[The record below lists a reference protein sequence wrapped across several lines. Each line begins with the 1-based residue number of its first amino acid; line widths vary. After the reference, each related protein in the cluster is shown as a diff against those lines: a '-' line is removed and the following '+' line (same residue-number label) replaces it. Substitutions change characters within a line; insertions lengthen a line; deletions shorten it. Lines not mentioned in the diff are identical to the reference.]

1 MENSTGN
8 PQIPACFHD
17 LTMNGYSVFKCYE
30 IWLITVKLN
39 TMYALQIID
48 DDANV
53 LHALSEFFEQEGY
66 EVFKYKNGEE
76 ALSAI
81 NTDLPNVVLLDL
93 KLPGMDGFSI
103 LHRIKQSHPE
113 IEVIIITGNVD
124 VMSGVKAMKLGAID
138 YVTKPFNLDEVSVLV
153 GKAISAQKQYEQLVY
168 LQKEKKLISG
178 EIIGT
183 SDAMQ
188 KVFKFI
194 DQVAESPRT
203 SVLIHGETGTGKELV
218 VKAIH
223 YNSSRA
229 DKPFIEINCSAFQST
244 LLESELFGYEPG
256 AFTGAKNRKKGLLE
270 LADGGSFFLDEIGEM
285 DLGLQVKLLKVIEE
299 QSFRR
304 IGGTKQ
310 IKIDT
315 RILSATSRDLV
326 KEVEENRFR
335 KDLFYRLNVA
345 SIKLP
350 PLRERGEDILLLA
363 EHFIRQYNREFKR
376 NIGGLDHLAMEQFKR
391 YSWPGNV
398 RELRNVIERAM
409 LFEKGT
415 MIRPDSINI
424 AAASVKDHNPAP
436 FENNKDD
443 LESLYLKLDISK
455 ERYTLM
461 DFEKQLFVKVLELTK
476 GNQSKAAG
484 ILGISRQR
492 MSYRV
497 KALGISPSIN

>member
-1 MENSTGN
+1 M
-8 PQIPACFHD
+8 
-17 LTMNGYSVFKCYE
+17 YS
-30 IWLITVKLN
+30 
-39 TMYALQIID
+39 LQIID
-48 DDANV
+48 DDVNV
-53 LHALSEFFEQEGY
+53 LQSLSEFFEDEGY
-66 EVFKYKNGEE
+66 EVFRYKNGET

-81 NTDLPNVVLLDL
+81 KNDLPNVVLLDL
-93 KLPGMDGFSI
+93 KLPGLDGFAI
-103 LHRIKQSHPE
+103 LEKIKKSHPD

-138 YVTKPFNLDEVSVLV
+138 YVTKPCNLDEISVV
-153 GKAISAQKQYEQLVY
+153 VEKAIAAQKQYEQLVY
-168 LQKEKKLISG
+168 LQKERKLFSG

-183 SDAMQ
+183 SQAIQ
-188 KVFKFI
+188 EVFKFI
-194 DQVAESPRT
+194 NQVAESSRT
-203 SVLIHGETGTGKELV
+203 SVLIDGETGTGKELV
-218 VKAIH
+218 VRAIH
-223 YNSSRA
+223 YGSSRA
-229 DKPFIEINCSAFQST
+229 NKPFIEINCSAFQST

-256 AFTGAKNRKKGLLE
+256 AFTDAKHRKKGLLE

-285 DLGLQVKLLKVIEE
+285 DIGLQVKLLKVIEE

-315 RILSATSRDLV
+315 RIFSATSRDLV
-326 KEVEENRFR
+326 REVAEGRFR

-350 PLRERGEDILLLA
+350 PLRERGDDIFLLA
-363 EHFIRQYNREFKR
+363 DHFIRQYNIEFKR
-376 NIGGLDHLAMEQFKR
+376 NIHGLDEPVINLFKK

-409 LFEKGT
+409 LFEKGST
-415 MIRPDSINI
+415 ISLDSINI
-424 AAASVKDHNPAP
+424 MALP
-436 FENNKDD
+436 D
-443 LESLYLKLDISK
+443 LENSPLHDGNNTKNTQNLHLNFDLANEQYS
-455 ERYTLM
+455 LM
-461 DFEKQLFVKVLELTK
+461 DFEKQLFLKVLEITR

-497 KALGISPSIN
+497 KVLGITPEIN

>member
-1 MENSTGN
+1 M
-8 PQIPACFHD
+8 
-17 LTMNGYSVFKCYE
+17 YS
-30 IWLITVKLN
+30 
-39 TMYALQIID
+39 LQIID
-48 DDANV
+48 DDVNV
-53 LHALSEFFEQEGY
+53 LQSLSEFFEDEGY
-66 EVFKYKNGEE
+66 EVFRYKNGET

-81 NTDLPNVVLLDL
+81 KNDLPNVVLLDL
-93 KLPGMDGFSI
+93 KLPGLDGFAI
-103 LHRIKQSHPE
+103 LEKIKKSHPD

-138 YVTKPFNLDEVSVLV
+138 YVTKPFNLDEISVV
-153 GKAISAQKQYEQLVY
+153 VEKAIAAQKQYEQLVY
-168 LQKEKKLISG
+168 LQKERKLFSG

-183 SDAMQ
+183 SQAIQ
-188 KVFKFI
+188 EVFKFI
-194 DQVAESPRT
+194 NQVAESSRT
-203 SVLIHGETGTGKELV
+203 SVLIDGETGTGKELV
-218 VKAIH
+218 VRAIH
-223 YNSSRA
+223 YGSSRA
-229 DKPFIEINCSAFQST
+229 NKPFIEINCSAFQST

-256 AFTGAKNRKKGLLE
+256 AFTDAKHRKKGLLE

-285 DLGLQVKLLKVIEE
+285 DIGLQVKLLKVIEE

-315 RILSATSRDLV
+315 RIFSATSRDLV
-326 KEVEENRFR
+326 REVAEGRFR

-350 PLRERGEDILLLA
+350 PLRERGDDIFLLA
-363 EHFIRQYNREFKR
+363 DHFIRQYNIEFKR
-376 NIGGLDHLAMEQFKR
+376 NIHGLDEPVINLFKK

-409 LFEKGT
+409 LFEKGST
-415 MIRPDSINI
+415 ISLDSINI
-424 AAASVKDHNPAP
+424 MALP
-436 FENNKDD
+436 D
-443 LESLYLKLDISK
+443 LENSPLHDGNNTKNTQNLHLNFDLANEQYS
-455 ERYTLM
+455 LM
-461 DFEKQLFVKVLELTK
+461 DFEKQLFLKVLEITR

-497 KALGISPSIN
+497 KVLGITPEIN

>member
-1 MENSTGN
+1 M
-8 PQIPACFHD
+8 
-17 LTMNGYSVFKCYE
+17 YS
-30 IWLITVKLN
+30 
-39 TMYALQIID
+39 LQIID
-48 DDANV
+48 DDVNV
-53 LHALSEFFEQEGY
+53 LQSLSEFFEDEGY
-66 EVFKYKNGEE
+66 EVFRYKNGEA

-81 NTDLPNVVLLDL
+81 KNDLPNVVLLDL
-93 KLPGMDGFSI
+93 KLPGLDGFTI
-103 LHRIKQSHPE
+103 LEKIKKSHPD

-138 YVTKPFNLDEVSVLV
+138 YVTKPFNLDEISVV
-153 GKAISAQKQYEQLVY
+153 VEKAIAAQKQYEQLVY
-168 LQKEKKLISG
+168 LQKERKLFSG

-183 SDAMQ
+183 SQAIQ
-188 KVFKFI
+188 EVFKFI
-194 DQVAESPRT
+194 NQVAESSRT
-203 SVLIHGETGTGKELV
+203 SVLIDGETGTGKELV
-218 VKAIH
+218 VRAIH
-223 YNSSRA
+223 YGSSRA
-229 DKPFIEINCSAFQST
+229 NKPFIEINCSAFQST

-256 AFTGAKNRKKGLLE
+256 AFTDAKHRKKGLLE

-285 DLGLQVKLLKVIEE
+285 DIGLQVKLLKVIEE

-315 RILSATSRDLV
+315 RIFSATSRDLV
-326 KEVEENRFR
+326 REVAEGRFR

-350 PLRERGEDILLLA
+350 PLRERGDDIFLLA
-363 EHFIRQYNREFKR
+363 DHFIRQYNIEFKR
-376 NIGGLDHLAMEQFKR
+376 NIHGLDEPVINLFKK

-409 LFEKGT
+409 LFEKGST
-415 MIRPDSINI
+415 ISLDSINI
-424 AAASVKDHNPAP
+424 MALP
-436 FENNKDD
+436 D
-443 LESLYLKLDISK
+443 LENSPSQDGNNTKNTQNLHLNFDLANEQYS
-455 ERYTLM
+455 LM
-461 DFEKQLFVKVLELTK
+461 DFEKQLFLKVLEITH

-497 KALGISPSIN
+497 KVLGITPEIN